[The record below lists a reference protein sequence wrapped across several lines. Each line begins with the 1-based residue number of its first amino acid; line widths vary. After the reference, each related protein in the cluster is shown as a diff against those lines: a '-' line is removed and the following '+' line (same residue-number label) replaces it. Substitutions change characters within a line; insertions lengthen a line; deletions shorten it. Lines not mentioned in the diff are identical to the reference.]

1 MFKDLE
7 NKVVV
12 ITGAGSGLGKA
23 FSEEFGKLKAKVVMN
38 YLSEKHLDDV
48 NETIKLIED
57 AGGQAIKVQGDVSVE
72 DDVNNLV
79 QTAVKEFGTLDV
91 MINNAGFEK
100 PIPSHEM
107 SVSEWQKVIDIN
119 LTGAFMGAKAA
130 VNQFLKEDKKGV
142 ILNTSSVHD
151 TIPWPNYVN
160 YAASKGG
167 LKLMMETMSME
178 YAQYGIRINNISP
191 GAIVTEHTREKF
203 SDPTTRAETLEM
215 IPAKEIGEAHQ
226 VANVALFLASE
237 FSDYIHG
244 TTIYVDGGM
253 TNYPAFMG
261 GKG

>member
-79 QTAVKEFGTLDV
+79 ETAVKEFGTLDV

-100 PIPSHEM
+100 PIPTHEM

-226 VANVALFLASE
+226 VANVALFLASD

>member
-226 VANVALFLASE
+226 VANVALFLASG

>member
-1 MFKDLE
+1 MYKDLV

-12 ITGAGSGLGKA
+12 ITGGASGIGKSFA
-23 FSEEFGKLKAKVVMN
+23 KSFGQAQAKVVLN
-38 YLSEKHLDDV
+38 YRSSHHDEDLLEIRNTIEKS
-48 NETIKLIED
+48 
-57 AGGQAIKVQGDVSVE
+57 GGEVIAVQGDMSIEE
-72 DDVNNLV
+72 DVINLV
-79 QTAVKEFGTLDV
+79 NKAVSTFGTIDIF
-91 MINNAGFEK
+91 INNAGYEK

-107 SVSEWQKVIDIN
+107 SVQEWNKVLDIN
-119 LTGAFMGAKAA
+119 LTGAFIGSKEA
-130 VNQFLKEDKKGV
+130 VKQFLKENKKGV

-178 YAQYGIRINNISP
+178 YAQHGIRINNISP

-215 IPAKEIGEAHQ
+215 IPAREIGNTEQ
-226 VANVALFLASE
+226 VSNVALFLASE
-237 FSDYIHG
+237 VSSYVHG

-253 TNYPAFMG
+253 TNYPSFMG

>member
-79 QTAVKEFGTLDV
+79 QTAVKEFGALDV

-226 VANVALFLASE
+226 VANVALFLASD

>member
-100 PIPSHEM
+100 PIPTHEM

-226 VANVALFLASE
+226 VANVALFLASD

>member
-1 MFKDLE
+1 MFTDLKD
-7 NKVVV
+7 KVVV
-12 ITGAGSGLGKA
+12 ITGAGSGIGKSFAEAFGKA
-23 FSEEFGKLKAKVVMN
+23 EAKVVMN
-38 YLSEKHLDDV
+38 YRSEHHVEDV
-48 NETIKLIED
+48 DQSIKLIEE
-57 AGGQAIKVQGDVSVE
+57 AGGQAIKVQADVSVE
-72 DDVNNLV
+72 ADVNRLV
-79 QTAVKEFGTLDV
+79 QTAVDTFGTLDI

-100 PIPSHEM
+100 PIPTHEM
-107 SVSEWQKVIDIN
+107 PLEEWQKVIDIN
-119 LTGAFMGAKAA
+119 LTGAFIGSKAA
-130 VNQFLKEDKKGV
+130 VNQFFKDDKKGV

-151 TIPWPNYVN
+151 TIPWPNYAN

-215 IPAKEIGEAHQ
+215 IPAKEIGEADQ
-226 VANVALFLASE
+226 VANVALFLASDLA
-237 FSDYIHG
+237 SYIHG

>member
-12 ITGAGSGLGKA
+12 ITGSGSGLGKA

-226 VANVALFLASE
+226 VANVALFLASD